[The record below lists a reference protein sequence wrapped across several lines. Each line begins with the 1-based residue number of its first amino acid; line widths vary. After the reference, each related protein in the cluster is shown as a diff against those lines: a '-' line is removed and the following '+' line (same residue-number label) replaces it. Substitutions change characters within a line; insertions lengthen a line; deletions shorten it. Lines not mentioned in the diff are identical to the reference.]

1 MIRKG
6 GINTHTLL
14 CLEWMANGDLLCS
27 TGNSGQCQ
35 EAAWMGGEFGR
46 EWIHVH
52 VWLGCFAIHL
62 KLSQRF

>member
-1 MIRKG
+1 MIRKV
-6 GINTHTLL
+6 GIDMHTLL

-35 EAAWMGGEFGR
+35 EASWMEGEFGR

-52 VWLGCFAIHL
+52 IWLGYYAMHL
-62 KLSQRF
+62 KLSQHF

>member
-27 TGNSGQCQ
+27 TGNSDQCQ

-46 EWIHVH
+46 EWIHIH
-52 VWLGCFAIHL
+52 VRLCCFAMHM
-62 KLSQRF
+62 KLSQHF